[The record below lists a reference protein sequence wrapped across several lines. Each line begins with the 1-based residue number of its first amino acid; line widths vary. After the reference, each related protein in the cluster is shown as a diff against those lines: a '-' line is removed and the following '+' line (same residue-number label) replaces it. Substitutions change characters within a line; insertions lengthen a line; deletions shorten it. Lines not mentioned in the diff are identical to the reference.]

1 MRPIAIDRAA
11 WSICLSVCVSVFLL
25 VAFMSPAKTAEP
37 IEMPFGWVTQVGPR
51 NQVLDGGQI
60 CLALGSLKSIM
71 SQCCGVC
78 SQKNE

>member
-1 MRPIAIDRAA
+1 
-11 WSICLSVCVSVFLL
+11 
-25 VAFMSPAKTAEP
+25 MSPAKTAEP